1 MNPQRAWPE
10 GRFMSPPAPLRV
22 VLVDDHAVVREGYRR
37 LLELDGS
44 VEVIGEHG
52 SADAAIDAL
61 DRGEAPDVM
70 VVDLSMPGRSGFE
83 VLRRAAAHTPQVP
96 VLVFTMHETP
106 AMLEQALRAGA
117 HGYVTKSSE
126 PQVLVQAVRRV
137 AAGEHRVLSP
147 DLDHMHAAAPAPAL
161 APRELEVLQLLLQGC
176 TVDEISRRMELS
188 QKTVANYQTMIRHK
202 LGASTGIELLRVAQR
217 RGLAPY

>member
-1 MNPQRAWPE
+1 
-10 GRFMSPPAPLRV
+10 MSAGSNPLRV

-37 LLELDGS
+37 LLEMDGS
-44 VEVIGEHG
+44 VQVIGEHG

-83 VLRRAAAHTPQVP
+83 VLRRAAQQAPKVP
-96 VLVFTMHETP
+96 VLVFTMHDSP

-126 PQVLVQAVRRV
+126 PHVLVQAVRRV
-137 AAGEHRVLSP
+137 AAGERPVLSP
-147 DLDHMHAAAPAPAL
+147 DVEHASAASAVPSL

-176 TVDEISRRMELS
+176 AVDEISRRMELS
-188 QKTVANYQTMIRHK
+188 HKTVANYQTVIRQK
-202 LGASTGIELLRVAQR
+202 LGASTGIELLRAAQR
-217 RGLAPY
+217 FGLAP

>member
-1 MNPQRAWPE
+1 MNHHPALRKGWS
-10 GRFMSPPAPLRV
+10 MSPQVPLRV
-22 VLVDDHAVVREGYRR
+22 TLVDDHAVVREGYRR
-37 LLELDGS
+37 LLEIDGCI
-44 VEVIGEHG
+44 EVIGEHA

-61 DRGEAPDVM
+61 DRGEAPDVL

-83 VLRRAAAHTPQVP
+83 VLRRAAAQAPKVP
-96 VLVFTMHETP
+96 VLVFTMHQTP

-117 HGYVTKSSE
+117 NGYVTKSSE

-147 DLDHMHAAAPAPAL
+147 DLERIHAAPSAPAL

-188 QKTVANYQTMIRHK
+188 QKTVANYQTMIRQK

-217 RGLAPY
+217 WGLAPP

>member
-1 MNPQRAWPE
+1 MTDALPN
-10 GRFMSPPAPLRV
+10 PLRV

-37 LLELDGS
+37 LLEMDGS
-44 VEVIGEHG
+44 VHVTGEYG
-52 SADAAIDAL
+52 SADEAIAAL
-61 DRGEAPDVM
+61 DHGEAPDVM

-83 VLRRAAAHTPQVP
+83 VLRRAAAQAPKVP

-117 HGYVTKSSE
+117 RGYVTKSSA

-137 AAGEHRVLSP
+137 AAGEQPVLSP
-147 DLDHMHAAAPAPAL
+147 DIEGARAAPAAPAL

-176 TVDEISRRMELS
+176 TVDDISRRMALS
-188 QKTVANYQTMIRHK
+188 HKTVANYQTMIRQK

-217 RGLAPY
+217 CGLAP

>member
-1 MNPQRAWPE
+1 
-10 GRFMSPPAPLRV
+10 MSPPVPLRV

-61 DRGEAPDVM
+61 DRGVAPDVM

-83 VLRRAAAHTPQVP
+83 VLRRAAVHTPQVP

-137 AAGEHRVLSP
+137 AAGEQRVLSP
-147 DLDHMHAAAPAPAL
+147 DLEHMHAAPPAPAL
-161 APRELEVLQLLLQGC
+161 APRELEVLQLLLQGN

>member
-1 MNPQRAWPE
+1 
-10 GRFMSPPAPLRV
+10 MSTLRV

-37 LLELDGS
+37 LLEMDGS

-61 DRGEAPDVM
+61 DRGVAPDVM

-83 VLRRAAAHTPQVP
+83 VLRRAAAQVPKVP

-106 AMLEQALRAGA
+106 AMLEHALRAGA
-117 HGYVTKSSE
+117 RGYVTKSSE

-137 AAGEHRVLSP
+137 AAGEEPVLSP
-147 DLDHMHAAAPAPAL
+147 DVEQTGAARAAPSL

-176 TVDEISRRMELS
+176 AVDEISRRMELS
-188 QKTVANYQTMIRHK
+188 QKTVANYQTMIRQK

-217 RGLAPY
+217 LGLAP